1 MAQLIAAAHHLN
13 EDTTSG
19 AGVALGAVRLP
30 LHLDMEL
37 GDHLFEARPLLI
49 RGGESLH
56 GAEGVLIAPKLN
68 AEPIEP
74 VDVEGHVV
82 RNHELRASEP
92 LGERIASI
100 IGVHPVRIHHQLCNA
115 SQLGDEITHGRPRL
129 HERGPG
135 GNFVIALVRDEAN
148 LNHGNVGLL
157 APDTGRLKV
166 DRHPT
171 LWESTT
177 EPVARLWKDH
187 AAIMRLRGYDVQME
201 LILIAVAAL
210 AASAITLVS
219 GFGLSTALVPIFA
232 LYFPLPLAIG
242 AVAVVHLINS
252 LFKVALLRH
261 AINWEAALRF
271 SLPAA
276 AAAIVGASLLGLLGG
291 FAPLLR
297 YELGGDV
304 HEITPLKFVV
314 GWIILALV
322 ALEFSPAVARL
333 RISPRALPLGGLLSG
348 FFGGLTGNQ
357 GVLRSAFLI
366 RLKLSPEG
374 FAATGAVGAA
384 IVDLSRLAIY
394 GGGAS
399 AVALS
404 VDGPL
409 RNALICATVAAL
421 AGALIGRRLVRTMR
435 GETLRIIVGGT
446 MALIASLMVVGI
458 V

>member
-1 MAQLIAAAHHLN
+1 
-13 EDTTSG
+13 
-19 AGVALGAVRLP
+19 
-30 LHLDMEL
+30 
-37 GDHLFEARPLLI
+37 
-49 RGGESLH
+49 
-56 GAEGVLIAPKLN
+56 
-68 AEPIEP
+68 
-74 VDVEGHVV
+74 
-82 RNHELRASEP
+82 
-92 LGERIASI
+92 
-100 IGVHPVRIHHQLCNA
+100 
-115 SQLGDEITHGRPRL
+115 
-129 HERGPG
+129 
-135 GNFVIALVRDEAN
+135 
-148 LNHGNVGLL
+148 
-157 APDTGRLKV
+157 
-166 DRHPT
+166 
-171 LWESTT
+171 
-177 EPVARLWKDH
+177 
-187 AAIMRLRGYDVQME
+187 MRLRRYDVQME

-252 LFKVALLRH
+252 LFKVVLLRR

-271 SLPAA
+271 GLPAA

-297 YELGGDV
+297 WELAGAV

-314 GWIILALV
+314 GCIILALV

-384 IVDLSRLAIY
+384 IVDLSRLAVY

-409 RNALICATVAAL
+409 RNALICATIAAL
-421 AGALIGRRLVRTMR
+421 TGALVGRRLVRTMR
-435 GETLRIIVGGT
+435 GETLRIIVGVT
-446 MALIASLMVVGI
+446 MALIAGLMVVGI

>member
-1 MAQLIAAAHHLN
+1 
-13 EDTTSG
+13 
-19 AGVALGAVRLP
+19 
-30 LHLDMEL
+30 
-37 GDHLFEARPLLI
+37 
-49 RGGESLH
+49 
-56 GAEGVLIAPKLN
+56 
-68 AEPIEP
+68 
-74 VDVEGHVV
+74 
-82 RNHELRASEP
+82 
-92 LGERIASI
+92 
-100 IGVHPVRIHHQLCNA
+100 
-115 SQLGDEITHGRPRL
+115 
-129 HERGPG
+129 
-135 GNFVIALVRDEAN
+135 
-148 LNHGNVGLL
+148 
-157 APDTGRLKV
+157 
-166 DRHPT
+166 
-171 LWESTT
+171 
-177 EPVARLWKDH
+177 
-187 AAIMRLRGYDVQME
+187 MRLRGYDVQME
-201 LILIAVAAL
+201 LILIAVTAL

-261 AINWEAALRF
+261 AINWRAALRF
-271 SLPAA
+271 GLPAA

-297 YELGGDV
+297 WELGGV
-304 HEITPLKFVV
+304 WHEITPLKFVV
-314 GWIILALV
+314 GCIILALV

-357 GVLRSAFLI
+357 GALRSAFLI

-384 IVDLSRLAIY
+384 IVDLSRLAVY

-404 VDGPL
+404 TDGPL

-421 AGALIGRRLVRTMR
+421 TGALVGRRLVRTMR

-446 MALIASLMVVGI
+446 MALIASLMVAGI

>member
-1 MAQLIAAAHHLN
+1 MKF
-13 EDTTSG
+13 
-19 AGVALGAVRLP
+19 
-30 LHLDMEL
+30 
-37 GDHLFEARPLLI
+37 GDHLFKARPLLI
-49 RGGESLH
+49 RSGESLH
-56 GAEGVLIAPKLN
+56 GAEGVLVAAKLN
-68 AEPIEP
+68 AEPVEP
-74 VDVEGHVV
+74 LNVKRHVV
-82 RNHELRASEP
+82 CNHELRASEP
-92 LGERIASI
+92 LGERIARVI
-100 IGVHPVRIHHQLCNA
+100 QTYAVRIHHQLCNA
-115 SQLGDEITHGRPRL
+115 GQLGDEVAHWRIGFDKG
-129 HERGPG
+129 GPG
-135 GNFVIALVRDEAN
+135 GNFVIALIGDEAN
-148 LNHGNVGLL
+148 LNHRNVGLL
-157 APDTGRLKV
+157 APDAGRLKV
-166 DRHPT
+166 NRHPT

-187 AAIMRLRGYDVQME
+187 AAIMRLRRYDVQME

-252 LFKVALLRH
+252 LFKVVLLRH
-261 AINWEAALRF
+261 AINWGVALRF
-271 SLPAA
+271 GLPAA
-276 AAAIVGASLLGLLGG
+276 AAAIVGASLLGMLVR
-291 FAPLLR
+291 FSVALR
-297 YELGGDV
+297 YELGGV
-304 HEITPLKFVV
+304 WHEITPLKVVV
-314 GWIILALV
+314 GCIILALV

-333 RISPRALPLGGLLSG
+333 RISPRALPLGGILSG

-404 VDGPL
+404 VSGSL

-421 AGALIGRRLVRTMR
+421 AGALVGRRLVRTMQ
-435 GETLRIIVGGT
+435 GETLRMIVGGT

>member
-1 MAQLIAAAHHLN
+1 
-13 EDTTSG
+13 
-19 AGVALGAVRLP
+19 VRLP
-30 LHLDMEL
+30 LRLDVEL
-37 GDHLFEARPLLI
+37 GDHLFKARPLLI
-49 RGGESLH
+49 WRGEPLH
-56 GAEGVLIAPKLN
+56 GAEGVLVAAKLN
-68 AEPIEP
+68 AEPVEP
-74 VDVEGHVV
+74 LNVKRHVV
-82 RNHELRASEP
+82 RNHEFRASEP
-92 LGERIASI
+92 LGERIARI
-100 IGVHPVRIHHQLCNA
+100 IGINPVRIHHQLCNA
-115 SQLGDEITHGRPRL
+115 SQLGNEVAHWRSRLDEG
-129 HERGPG
+129 GPG
-135 GNFVIALVRDEAN
+135 GNFVIALIGDEAD

-166 DRHPT
+166 NRHPT

-187 AAIMRLRGYDVQME
+187 AAIMRLRRYDVQME
-201 LILIAVAAL
+201 LILIAAAAL

-252 LFKVALLRH
+252 LFKVVLLRR
-261 AINWEAALRF
+261 AINWEAALQF
-271 SLPAA
+271 GLPAA

-297 YELGGDV
+297 YELGGAV
-304 HEITPLKFVV
+304 HEIKPLKIVV
-314 GWIILALV
+314 GCIILALV

-384 IVDLSRLAIY
+384 IVDLSRLAVY

-399 AVALS
+399 AVAIS
-404 VDGPL
+404 TDGPL
-409 RNALICATVAAL
+409 RNALICASIAAL
-421 AGALIGRRLVRTMR
+421 TGALIGRRLVRTMQ
-435 GETLRIIVGGT
+435 GNTLRIIVGGT
-446 MALIASLMVVGI
+446 MALIASLMVGGI

>member
-1 MAQLIAAAHHLN
+1 
-13 EDTTSG
+13 
-19 AGVALGAVRLP
+19 
-30 LHLDMEL
+30 
-37 GDHLFEARPLLI
+37 
-49 RGGESLH
+49 
-56 GAEGVLIAPKLN
+56 
-68 AEPIEP
+68 
-74 VDVEGHVV
+74 
-82 RNHELRASEP
+82 
-92 LGERIASI
+92 
-100 IGVHPVRIHHQLCNA
+100 
-115 SQLGDEITHGRPRL
+115 
-129 HERGPG
+129 
-135 GNFVIALVRDEAN
+135 
-148 LNHGNVGLL
+148 
-157 APDTGRLKV
+157 
-166 DRHPT
+166 
-171 LWESTT
+171 
-177 EPVARLWKDH
+177 
-187 AAIMRLRGYDVQME
+187 MRLRGYDVQME

-261 AINWEAALRF
+261 AINWGAALQF
-271 SLPAA
+271 GLPAA
-276 AAAIVGASLLGLLGG
+276 AAAVVGASLLGLLGG
-291 FAPLLR
+291 FAPLLS
-297 YELGGDV
+297 YELGGAV
-304 HEITPLKFVV
+304 HEITPLKFLV
-314 GWIILALV
+314 GCIILALV

-384 IVDLSRLAIY
+384 IVDLSRLAVY

-404 VDGPL
+404 TDGPL

-421 AGALIGRRLVRTMR
+421 TGALAGRRLVRTMR

-446 MALIASLMVVGI
+446 MALIASLMVAGI

>member
-1 MAQLIAAAHHLN
+1 
-13 EDTTSG
+13 
-19 AGVALGAVRLP
+19 
-30 LHLDMEL
+30 
-37 GDHLFEARPLLI
+37 
-49 RGGESLH
+49 
-56 GAEGVLIAPKLN
+56 
-68 AEPIEP
+68 
-74 VDVEGHVV
+74 
-82 RNHELRASEP
+82 
-92 LGERIASI
+92 
-100 IGVHPVRIHHQLCNA
+100 
-115 SQLGDEITHGRPRL
+115 
-129 HERGPG
+129 
-135 GNFVIALVRDEAN
+135 
-148 LNHGNVGLL
+148 
-157 APDTGRLKV
+157 
-166 DRHPT
+166 
-171 LWESTT
+171 
-177 EPVARLWKDH
+177 
-187 AAIMRLRGYDVQME
+187 MRLRGYDVRME
-201 LILIAVAAL
+201 LALIAVAAL

-252 LFKVALLRH
+252 LFKVVLLRR
-261 AINWEAALRF
+261 AINWEAALQF
-271 SLPAA
+271 GLPAA

-297 YELGGDV
+297 YEFGGAV

-314 GWIILALV
+314 GCIILALV

-384 IVDLSRLAIY
+384 IVDLSRLAVY

-399 AVALS
+399 AVVIS
-404 VDGPL
+404 TDGPL
-409 RNALICATVAAL
+409 RNALICASIAAL
-421 AGALIGRRLVRTMR
+421 AGALIGRRLVRTMQ
-435 GETLRIIVGGT
+435 GNTLRIIVGGT
-446 MALIASLMVVGI
+446 MALIASLMVAGI